1 MKILITGAGGL
12 LGSKISYLAL
22 KKNYKVYAAYL
33 THLPSY
39 GLPIKLDISNEKM
52 VFKIIKD
59 INPDAIFHCAALT
72 DVDKCEINKEI
83 AKRININGTKIIAKI
98 AKKINSHLIYISTD
112 YVFDGSKGMYKEEDE
127 PNPINFYGYSKL
139 LGEKIIEKIEG
150 EYLIARTSVIYG
162 SKPASGKTNFA
173 LWILDNLNKNQN
185 IKVLIDQYV
194 SPTLN
199 TNLAEMLIE
208 AYERKLT
215 GIYHLAGA
223 ERVSR
228 YEFALKLAEIFNLN
242 KNLIIKA
249 KMDEMDWIAKRP
261 KDTSLDTSKANN
273 VFKVKPINL
282 NEALN
287 NLKEE
292 LKIA

>member
-12 LGSKISYLAL
+12 LGSKIAYLAL
-22 KKNYKVYAAYL
+22 KKNYEVYAAYL
-33 THLPSY
+33 NNLPSN
-39 GLPIKLDISNEKM
+39 GFPIKLDISNNKM

-72 DVDKCEINKEI
+72 DVDKCEINKEL
-83 AKRININGTKIIAKI
+83 AKRINIDGTKFIAKV
-98 AKKINSHLIYISTD
+98 AKKINAFLIYISSD
-112 YVFDGSKGMYKEEDE
+112 YIFDGFKGMYKEEDK

-139 LGEKIIEKIEG
+139 LGEKAIEEIDG

-173 LWILDNLNKNQN
+173 LWILDNLKKNQN
-185 IKVLIDQYV
+185 IKILIDQYV

-208 AYERKLT
+208 AYERKIT
-215 GIYHLAGA
+215 GIYHIAGA
-223 ERVSR
+223 NRVSR
-228 YEFALKLAEIFNLN
+228 YEFALKLAEFFNLN
-242 KNLIIKA
+242 KNLILKA
-249 KMDEMDWIAKRP
+249 KMDEMNWIAKRP
-261 KDTSLDTSKANN
+261 KDTSLDVSKANN
-273 VFKVKPINL
+273 IFKVKPINL

>member
-1 MKILITGAGGL
+1 
-12 LGSKISYLAL
+12 
-22 KKNYKVYAAYL
+22 
-33 THLPSY
+33 
-39 GLPIKLDISNEKM
+39 
-52 VFKIIKD
+52 
-59 INPDAIFHCAALT
+59 
-72 DVDKCEINKEI
+72 
-83 AKRININGTKIIAKI
+83 
-98 AKKINSHLIYISTD
+98 
-112 YVFDGSKGMYKEEDE
+112 VFDGSKGMYKEEDE

-139 LGEKIIEKIEG
+139 LGEKIIEENEG
-150 EYLIARTSVIYG
+150 EYLIARASVIYG

-199 TNLAEMLIE
+199 TNLAEILLE
-208 AYERKLT
+208 AYERNIT
-215 GIYHLAGA
+215 GIYHIAGA

-228 YEFALKLAEIFNLN
+228 YEFALKLAEVFNLN

>member
-22 KKNYKVYAAYL
+22 KKNYEVYSAYL
-33 THLPSY
+33 THLPLN
-39 GLPIKLDISNEKM
+39 GLPIKLDISNKKM

-72 DVDKCEINKEI
+72 DVDKCEIDKEI
-83 AKRININGTKIIAKI
+83 AKRINIDGTKFIAEI
-98 AKKINSHLIYISTD
+98 AKKMNSYLIYISTD
-112 YVFDGSKGMYKEEDE
+112 YVFDGSKGMYKEEDK

-139 LGEKIIEKIEG
+139 LGEKIIKENEG

-173 LWILDNLNKNQN
+173 LWILDNLKKNQN

-199 TNLAEMLIE
+199 TNLAEILLE
-208 AYERKLT
+208 AYERKIT

-223 ERVSR
+223 SRVSR
-228 YEFALKLAEIFNLN
+228 YEFALKLAEVFNLN
-242 KNLIIKA
+242 KNLIIKS
-249 KMDEMDWIAKRP
+249 KMDEMNWIAKRP